1 MEKIYLEYLMGL
13 AVINL
18 KNSLRSPIIVTVGH
32 SDSGKTTLLDAIR
45 GTRVTAMEPG
55 QLTQAVGATEIPTC
69 VIREICGNLLD
80 RFKIKI
86 EIPGLLFLDTPGHA
100 AFMSIRKRG
109 SSIADLAILVID
121 INEGVQEQTD
131 ESIKILKEFKT
142 PFLVAATKIDKIE
155 GWIQHKKSCF
165 LDSFNEQPE
174 WVRQKLDEKLYRLVG
189 QLSERGFDSERFD
202 RVTDYKKIITIVP
215 VSGISKE
222 GIPELLV
229 MLAGLAQS
237 FLKEQ
242 LEVSKGIGR
251 GSVLEVK
258 ELRGLGTT
266 IDVILYDGE
275 IRRGDWIIVGGKE
288 PIVTRVKALLKPR
301 PLKEIRVEKQFDN
314 IDYVSAASGVKISA
328 PDLEKVIAGSPIV
341 FVSDEE
347 KVEEI
352 KKELKAITEQIEFEK
367 EGEGLIL
374 KADNLGSL
382 EALIGIF
389 KDKVPIKK
397 AEIGKVLRKDVIE
410 IETVKDRLNR
420 VIIAF
425 NVDIDDIA
433 AKEARDKSL
442 TILQNKVIYQ
452 LVESYDKFIE
462 EERERIRLEKLETII
477 MPAKIRILPGHTFHV
492 SKPAIVGVEILAG
505 EIKSGYK
512 LKKDGKEIGEI
523 KAIQSEGAAVAK
535 ASVGEK
541 VAISIEGPTVGRQ
554 IEEGDELTTIITQD
568 DLKILK
574 ELNMKQEIELAKE
587 ILS

>member
-1 MEKIYLEYLMGL
+1 MI
-13 AVINL
+13 
-18 KNSLRSPIIVTVGH
+18 RQPIVVTVGH
-32 SDSGKTTLLDAIR
+32 SDHGKTTLLDCIR
-45 GTRVTAMEPG
+45 GTAVTSMEPG
-55 QLTQAVGATEIPTC
+55 LLTQHVGASYIPIET
-69 VIREICGNLLD
+69 IKETCGNLLE
-80 RFKIKI
+80 RFKIDMK
-86 EIPGLLFLDTPGHA
+86 IPGLLFIDTPGHA
-100 AFMSIRKRG
+100 AFTSIRKRG

-121 INEGVQEQTD
+121 ITEGIQEQTD

-174 WVRQKLDEKLYRLVG
+174 WVKQKLDEKLYRLVG
-189 QLSERGFDSERFD
+189 QLSEREFDSERFD
-202 RVTDYKKIITIVP
+202 RVTDYKKTVTIVP
-215 VSGISKE
+215 CSGITGE

-275 IRRGDWIIVGGKE
+275 IRRGDWIIIGGKE
-288 PIVTRVKALLKPR
+288 PIVTKVKALLKPH

-314 IDYVSAASGVKISA
+314 IDYVSAASGIKISS
-328 PDLEKVIAGSPIV
+328 PGLEKVIAGSPIV

-352 KKELKAITEQIEFEK
+352 KKELQAITEQIEFEK
-367 EGEGLIL
+367 EGEGIIL

-410 IETVKDRLNR
+410 IETVKDRLKR

-425 NVDIDDIA
+425 NVDIDDVA
-433 AKEARDKSL
+433 AKESRDKSL

-462 EERERIRLEKLETII
+462 EEKERIRLEKLETIT

-492 SKPAIVGVEILAG
+492 SKPAIVGIEVLAG

-512 LKKDGKEIGEI
+512 LKKDGREIGEI

-535 ASVGEK
+535 ASIGEK

-568 DLKILK
+568 DLEVLK
-574 ELNMKQEIELAKE
+574 ELNMKQEVELAKE
-587 ILS
+587 ILSN

>member
-1 MEKIYLEYLMGL
+1 MI
-13 AVINL
+13 
-18 KNSLRSPIIVTVGH
+18 RQPIVVTVGH
-32 SDSGKTTLLDAIR
+32 SDHGKTTLLDCIR
-45 GTRVTAMEPG
+45 GTAVTSMEPG
-55 QLTQAVGATEIPTC
+55 LLTQHVGASYIPIET
-69 VIREICGNLLD
+69 IKETCGNLLE
-80 RFKIKI
+80 RFKIDMK
-86 EIPGLLFLDTPGHA
+86 IPGLLFIDTPGHA
-100 AFMSIRKRG
+100 AFTSIRKRG

-121 INEGVQEQTD
+121 ITEGIQEQTD

-174 WVRQKLDEKLYRLVG
+174 WVKQKLDEKLYRLVG
-189 QLSERGFDSERFD
+189 QLSEREFDSERFD
-202 RVTDYKKIITIVP
+202 RVTDYKKTVTIVP
-215 VSGISKE
+215 CSGITGE

-275 IRRGDWIIVGGKE
+275 IRRGDWIIIGGKE
-288 PIVTRVKALLKPR
+288 PIVTKVKALLKPH

-314 IDYVSAASGVKISA
+314 IDYVSAASGIKISS
-328 PDLEKVIAGSPIV
+328 PGLEKVIAGSPIV

-352 KKELKAITEQIEFEK
+352 KKELQAITEQIEFEK
-367 EGEGLIL
+367 EGEGIIL

-410 IETVKDRLNR
+410 IETVKDRLKR

-433 AKEARDKSL
+433 AKESRDKSL

-462 EERERIRLEKLETII
+462 EEKERIRLEKLETIT

-492 SKPAIVGVEILAG
+492 SKPAIVGIEVLAG

-512 LKKDGKEIGEI
+512 LKKDGREIGEI

-535 ASVGEK
+535 ASIGEK

-568 DLKILK
+568 DLEVLK
-574 ELNMKQEIELAKE
+574 ELNMKQEVELAKE
-587 ILS
+587 ILSN

>member
-1 MEKIYLEYLMGL
+1 MI
-13 AVINL
+13 
-18 KNSLRSPIIVTVGH
+18 RQPIVVTVGH
-32 SDSGKTTLLDAIR
+32 SDHGKTTLLDRIR
-45 GTRVTAMEPG
+45 GTAVTSMEPG
-55 QLTQAVGATEIPTC
+55 LLTQHVGASYIPIET
-69 VIREICGNLLD
+69 IKETCGNLLE
-80 RFKIKI
+80 RFKIDMK
-86 EIPGLLFLDTPGHA
+86 IPGLLFIDTPGHA
-100 AFMSIRKRG
+100 AFTSIRKRG

-121 INEGVQEQTD
+121 ITEGIQEQTD

-174 WVRQKLDEKLYRLVG
+174 WVKQKLDEKLYRLVG
-189 QLSERGFDSERFD
+189 QLSEREFDSERFD
-202 RVTDYKKIITIVP
+202 RVTDYKKTVTIVP
-215 VSGISKE
+215 CSGITGE

-288 PIVTRVKALLKPR
+288 PIVTRVKALLKPH
-301 PLKEIRVEKQFDN
+301 PLKEIRIEKQFDN
-314 IDYVSAASGVKISA
+314 IDYVSAASGIKISS
-328 PDLEKVIAGSPIV
+328 PGLEKVIAGSPIV

-352 KKELKAITEQIEFEK
+352 KKELQAITEQIEFEK
-367 EGEGLIL
+367 EGEGIIL
-374 KADNLGSL
+374 KADSLGSL

-389 KDKVPIKK
+389 RDKVPIKK

-410 IETVKDRLNR
+410 IETVKDRLKR
-420 VIIAF
+420 IIIAF
-425 NVDIDDIA
+425 NVDIDYIA

-452 LVESYDKFIE
+452 LVEGYDKFIE
-462 EERERIRLEKLETII
+462 EEKERIRLEKLETII
-477 MPAKIRILPGHTFHV
+477 MPAKIRILPGHTFHA
-492 SKPAIVGVEILAG
+492 SKPAIVGIEVLAG
-505 EIKSGYK
+505 SIKSGYK
-512 LKKDGKEIGEI
+512 LKKNGIEIGEI
-523 KAIQSEGAAVAK
+523 KAIQSEGSAVTK
-535 ASVGEK
+535 ASIGDK

-554 IEEGDELTTIITQD
+554 IEEGDELTTIITVD
-568 DLKILK
+568 DLKVLK
-574 ELNMKQEIELAKE
+574 ELNMKAEIELAKE
-587 ILS
+587 ILKD

>member
-1 MEKIYLEYLMGL
+1 MI
-13 AVINL
+13 
-18 KNSLRSPIIVTVGH
+18 RQPIVVTVGH
-32 SDSGKTTLLDAIR
+32 SDHGKTTLLDRIR
-45 GTRVTAMEPG
+45 GTAVTSMEPG
-55 QLTQAVGATEIPTC
+55 LLTQHVGASYIPIDT
-69 VIREICGNLLD
+69 IKETCGNLLE
-80 RFKIKI
+80 RFKIDIK
-86 EIPGLLFLDTPGHA
+86 IPGLLFIDTPGHA
-100 AFMSIRKRG
+100 AFTSIRKRG

-121 INEGVQEQTD
+121 VTEGIQEQTD

-155 GWIQHKKSCF
+155 GWIQKQKSCF

-174 WVRQKLDEKLYRLVG
+174 WVKQKLDEKLYRLVG

-202 RVTDYKKIITIVP
+202 RVTDYKNTVTIVP
-215 VSGISKE
+215 CSGITGE

-229 MLAGLAQS
+229 MLAGLAQF

-275 IRRGDWIIVGGKE
+275 IRKGDWIIVGGKE

-328 PDLEKVIAGSPIV
+328 PGLEKVIAGSPIA
-341 FVSDEE
+341 FVSEEE
-347 KVEEI
+347 KVEDT
-352 KKELKAITEQIEFEK
+352 KKELQAITEQIEFEK
-367 EGEGLIL
+367 EGEGIIL

-397 AEIGKVLRKDVIE
+397 AEIGNVLRKDVIE
-410 IETVKDRLNR
+410 IETVKDRIKR

-425 NVDIDDIA
+425 NVDIDDVA

-452 LVESYDKFIE
+452 LVEGYDKFIE
-462 EERERIRLEKLETII
+462 EEKERIRLEKLESIT
-477 MPAKIRILPGHTFHV
+477 MPAKIKILPGHTFRA
-492 SKPAIVGVEILAG
+492 SKPAVVGVEVLAG

-512 LKKDGKEIGEI
+512 LKKDGKEIGEV

-568 DLKILK
+568 DLKVLK

>member
-1 MEKIYLEYLMGL
+1 MI
-13 AVINL
+13 
-18 KNSLRSPIIVTVGH
+18 RQPIVVTVGH
-32 SDSGKTTLLDAIR
+32 SDHGKTTLLDCIR
-45 GTRVTAMEPG
+45 GTAVTSMEPG
-55 QLTQAVGATEIPTC
+55 LLTQHVGASYIPIET
-69 VIREICGNLLD
+69 IKETCGNLLD
-80 RFKIKI
+80 RFKIDMK
-86 EIPGLLFLDTPGHA
+86 IPGLLFIDTPGHA
-100 AFMSIRKRG
+100 AFTSIRKRG

-121 INEGVQEQTD
+121 ITEGIQEQTD

-142 PFLVAATKIDKIE
+142 PFLIAATKIDKIE
-155 GWIQHKKSCF
+155 GWIQHKKTCF

-174 WVRQKLDEKLYRLVG
+174 WVKQKLDEKLYRLVG

-202 RVTDYKKIITIVP
+202 RVTDYKKTVTIVP

-242 LEVSKGIGR
+242 LEVSEGIGR

-397 AEIGKVLRKDVIE
+397 AEIGNVLRKDVIE
-410 IETVKDRLNR
+410 VETVNDRLKR

-425 NVDIDDIA
+425 NVDIDDLA

-452 LVESYDKFIE
+452 LVEGYDKFIE
-462 EERERIRLEKLETII
+462 EEKERIRLEKLETIT

-505 EIKSGYK
+505 SIKSGYK
-512 LKKDGKEIGEI
+512 LKKNGTEIGEI

-554 IEEGDELTTIITQD
+554 IEEGDELTTVINQD
-568 DLKILK
+568 DLKVLK

-587 ILS
+587 ILG

>member
-1 MEKIYLEYLMGL
+1 MI
-13 AVINL
+13 
-18 KNSLRSPIIVTVGH
+18 RQPIVVTVGH
-32 SDSGKTTLLDAIR
+32 SDHGKTTLLDRIR
-45 GTRVTAMEPG
+45 GTAVTSMEPG
-55 QLTQAVGATEIPTC
+55 LLTQHVGASYIPIET
-69 VIREICGNLLD
+69 IKETCGNLLE
-80 RFKIKI
+80 RFKIDMK
-86 EIPGLLFLDTPGHA
+86 IPGLLFIDTPGHA
-100 AFMSIRKRG
+100 AFTSIRKRG

-121 INEGVQEQTD
+121 ITEGIQEQTD

-174 WVRQKLDEKLYRLVG
+174 WVKQKLDEKLYRLVG
-189 QLSERGFDSERFD
+189 QLSEREFDSERFD
-202 RVTDYKKIITIVP
+202 RVTDYKKTVTIVP
-215 VSGISKE
+215 CSGITGE

-242 LEVSKGIGR
+242 LEVSKGTGK

-288 PIVTRVKALLKPR
+288 PIVTRVKTLLKPR

-328 PDLEKVIAGSPIV
+328 PGLEKVIAGSPIV

-352 KKELKAITEQIEFEK
+352 KKELQAITEQIEFEK
-367 EGEGLIL
+367 EGEGIIL

-389 KDKVPIKK
+389 RDKVPIKK

-410 IETVKDRLNR
+410 IETVKDRLKR

-433 AKEARDKSL
+433 AKESRDKSL

-462 EERERIRLEKLETII
+462 QEKERIRLGKLETIT
-477 MPAKIRILPGHTFHV
+477 MPAKIRILPGHTFRA
-492 SKPAIVGVEILAG
+492 SKPAVVGVEVLAG

-512 LKKDGKEIGEI
+512 LKKNGTEIGEI

-535 ASVGEK
+535 ASTGEK

-568 DLKILK
+568 DLKVLK

-587 ILS
+587 ILSN

>member
-1 MEKIYLEYLMGL
+1 MI
-13 AVINL
+13 
-18 KNSLRSPIIVTVGH
+18 RQPIVVTVGH
-32 SDSGKTTLLDAIR
+32 SDHGKTTLLDRIR
-45 GTRVTAMEPG
+45 GTAVTSMEPG
-55 QLTQAVGATEIPTC
+55 LLTQHVGASYIPIET
-69 VIREICGNLLD
+69 IKETCGNLLE
-80 RFKIKI
+80 RFKIDMK
-86 EIPGLLFLDTPGHA
+86 IPGLLFIDTPGHA
-100 AFMSIRKRG
+100 AFTSIRKRG

-121 INEGVQEQTD
+121 ITEGIQEQTD

-174 WVRQKLDEKLYRLVG
+174 WVKQKLDEKLYRLVG
-189 QLSERGFDSERFD
+189 QLSEREFDSERFD
-202 RVTDYKKIITIVP
+202 RVTDYKKTVTIVP
-215 VSGISKE
+215 CSGITGE

-288 PIVTRVKALLKPR
+288 PIVTRVKALLKPH
-301 PLKEIRVEKQFDN
+301 PLKEIRIEKQFDN
-314 IDYVSAASGVKISA
+314 IDYVSAASGIKISS
-328 PDLEKVIAGSPIV
+328 PGLEKVIAGSPIV

-347 KVEEI
+347 KVEDI
-352 KKELKAITEQIEFEK
+352 KKELQAITEQIEFEK
-367 EGEGLIL
+367 EGEGIIL
-374 KADNLGSL
+374 KADSLGSL

-389 KDKVPIKK
+389 RDKVPIKK

-410 IETVKDRLNR
+410 IETVKDRLKR
-420 VIIAF
+420 IIIAF
-425 NVDIDDIA
+425 NVDIDYIA

-452 LVESYDKFIE
+452 LVEGYDKFIE
-462 EERERIRLEKLETII
+462 EEKERIRLEKLETII
-477 MPAKIRILPGHTFHV
+477 MPAKIRILPGHTFHA
-492 SKPAIVGVEILAG
+492 SKPAIVGIEVLAG
-505 EIKSGYK
+505 SIKSGYK
-512 LKKDGKEIGEI
+512 LKKNGIEIGEI
-523 KAIQSEGAAVAK
+523 KAIQSEGSAVTK
-535 ASVGEK
+535 ASIGDK

-554 IEEGDELTTIITQD
+554 IEEGDELTTIITVD
-568 DLKILK
+568 DLKVLK
-574 ELNMKQEIELAKE
+574 ELNMKAEIELAKE
-587 ILS
+587 ILKD

>member
-1 MEKIYLEYLMGL
+1 MGL